1 MLMSLCLGL
10 ERVSSSYSQSARF
23 SVCLFVCQ
31 AVCQAILPCFL
42 FYLSLGLSMREP
54 MSLFRVN

>member
-10 ERVSSSYSQSARF
+10 QRVSSSYSQSARF
-23 SVCLFVCQ
+23 SVRLFVCQ